1 MPRVYRDA
9 PRAAALGLA
18 ALLGLAGAA
27 GAAAARSASS
37 DGCVLQLSLRDSRCR
52 GGARR
57 RGGRLQASR
66 TSALPAGSPIP
77 ASRGG

>member
-1 MPRVYRDA
+1 MPRVYRNA

-37 DGCVLQLSLRDSRCR
+37 DGCAAALPPRLSVQ

-57 RGGRLQASR
+57 RGGCLQASR
-66 TSALPAGSPIP
+66 TSALPAGSPVP